1 MTEDAPLA
9 ELMRGPL
16 AALDRRVLRDARVAG
31 FSDLVAAHLAVLH
44 HPGPDGRRP
53 SELADAAG
61 MTKQAL
67 NYLLGQ
73 LEELGYLT
81 READRLGDDRRS
93 KRVYLTERGEA
104 LRRTIR
110 ASVTATEARLE
121 AELGPKDHRQLR
133 RLLARLG
140 ATDPADPGPSVPA
153 A

>member
-1 MTEDAPLA
+1 MTADAPLA
-9 ELMRGPL
+9 ELLRSPL
-16 AALDRRVLRDARVAG
+16 GRLDRRVLDDARAAG
-31 FSDLVAAHLAVLH
+31 FADLVPAHLAVLH

-73 LEELGYLT
+73 LEQLGYLT
-81 READRLGDDRRS
+81 REVDRLGDDRRS

-110 ASVTATEARLE
+110 ASVTAIETELE
-121 AELGPKDHRQLR
+121 AALGARDHRQLR
-133 RLLARLG
+133 RLLARLDSLR
-140 ATDPADPGPSVPA
+140 A
-153 A
+153 